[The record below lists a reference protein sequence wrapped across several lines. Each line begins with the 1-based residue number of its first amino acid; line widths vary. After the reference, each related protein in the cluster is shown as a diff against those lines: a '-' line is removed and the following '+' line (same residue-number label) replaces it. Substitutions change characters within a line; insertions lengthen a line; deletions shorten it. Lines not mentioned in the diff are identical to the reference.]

1 MPMCRRTEFTSVFK
15 DIKSLDLLVP
25 IRTAPN
31 ERAFSR
37 LKAIWALLR
46 PFWAKYGDIDLKIGH
61 DNGIHK
67 KTYTVVWVFFL
78 A

>member
-1 MPMCRRTEFTSVFK
+1 MGRRTEVTSVFK
-15 DIKSLDLLVP
+15 DIKRLDVLVP

-37 LKAIWALLR
+37 LQAIRALPR
-46 PFWAKYGDIDLKIGH
+46 PLWVKYGDIDHKIGY
-61 DNGIHK
+61 DNGIHEE
-67 KTYTVVWVFFL
+67 TYTVVWVFFL